1 MCIYILIISLLI
13 LLSPQVILVWRP
25 LPDKKKKKR
34 DFQLPNYVYDIAEI
48 FEVENRLPEKSK
60 PEPKPLPIEIRAFDR
75 VPMANVLAVFPKTK
89 LIFRPADAFIFD
101 LINITTFLAVL
112 SSVRFDSP
120 KLDVLAIVSGAL
132 WVLRTFFRYSNKLA
146 RYDLLV
152 NKFLTG
158 RISHRNSGAFSYV
171 VNEAAIQKARRA
183 SLVHEWL
190 VQFVKEKAHGTILTR
205 EYILQNG
212 VGEINKMYQS
222 KQPIQLDLNV
232 ALDDLV
238 ELGLICFTDDDAK
251 ILIDVKEG
259 KSAKDSLRGV
269 WNDIYNER

>member
-1 MCIYILIISLLI
+1 MTHCVRKVILI
-13 LLSPQVILVWRP
+13 WRP
-25 LPDKKKKKR
+25 LPDKTKKKR

-60 PEPKPLPIEIRAFDR
+60 PEPKPLPLEIRAFDR
-75 VPMANVLAVFPKTK
+75 VPMANLLAVFPKTK

-120 KLDVLAIVSGAL
+120 KLDILAIVSGVL

-152 NKFLTG
+152 NKFLTS
-158 RISHRNSGAFSYV
+158 RISHRNSGALRYA

-190 VQFVKEKAHGTILTR
+190 VQFVKENAFGPILTR
-205 EYILQNG
+205 EYIVYNG
-212 VGEINKMYQS
+212 VSEINKMYQS
-222 KQPIQLDLNV
+222 KQPIQLDLDI
-232 ALDDLV
+232 ALNDLV
-238 ELGLICFTDDDAK
+238 ELDLIRFTEDDSK

-259 KSAKDSLRGV
+259 KAAKESLRGA
-269 WNDIYNER
+269 WNDIYD